1 MNRRSDFG
9 KLDIGSNMANTEEY
23 QSLLSDLIKKQMV
36 MLGPSVAITKA
47 RKVSSLTVDE
57 TGAVAAISG
66 DPQAALK
73 ALASEYMNLS
83 GQIAQATLESLLE
96 KYPEIKKENT

>member
-1 MNRRSDFG
+1 
-9 KLDIGSNMANTEEY
+9 MANTEEY